1 MQRIIAKTCVCTLC
15 AQGFTRQSSARRH
28 NTSLHYGRAKIV
40 RPFEYLNG
48 RLNGTFPSPADPIDF
63 RRERRREKLMG
74 QENTHRF
81 VNQYGPPSNPANRDS
96 HDTYDRKPL
105 FPEFQTNFS
114 YDEDK
119 SSGIFLST
127 NLKVQELR
135 SLLSR
140 RYTPL
145 DARQILKTTA
155 MSISEGSE
163 DILDE
168 WLNYLRIPYQS

>member
-1 MQRIIAKTCVCTLC
+1 MQRIIAKTWVCTLC

-28 NTSLHYGRAKIV
+28 NTSLHNGHAKIV

-48 RLNGTFPSPADPIDF
+48 MLNGTFPSPANPIDF

-74 QENTHRF
+74 RENTHRL

-96 HDTYDRKPL
+96 YDTYYREPL
-105 FPEFQTNFS
+105 FPEFQTNCS
-114 YDEDK
+114 PYEDK
-119 SSGIFLST
+119 SSGSFLAMKSK
-127 NLKVQELR
+127 LQELR
-135 SLLSR
+135 RLLNR

-145 DARQILKTTA
+145 DATQILKTTA
-155 MSISEGSE
+155 MSISGGRE

-168 WLNYLRIPYQS
+168 WLNYLRIPY